1 MTKQSLQAMTTNIT
15 VDVVTESGGGG
26 AKQTVDIPDAWASI
40 TGLQQFNT
48 LSGTFDTIS
57 LSTFTQSA
65 VTQTVQG
72 LSVPY
77 TRFTHNGSTI
87 GARKLRFLT

>member
-1 MTKQSLQAMTTNIT
+1 MTKQSLQGMTTNIT

-26 AKQTVDIPDAWASI
+26 AKQKVDIPNAWSTI
-40 TGLQQFNT
+40 TGVQQFNT
-48 LSGTFDTIS
+48 LSGTFDTIN

-65 VTQTVQG
+65 VTQTIQG
-72 LSVPY
+72 AVVNY
-77 TRFTHNGSTI
+77 TRFTHNGATI